1 MEVVVGKGSKDTELF
16 GLAVVAIQ
24 CVVDGLVGFGLAVE
38 FDYKPSFD

>member
-16 GLAVVAIQ
+16 WLGVVAIQ

-38 FDYKPSFD
+38 LDHKPSLD